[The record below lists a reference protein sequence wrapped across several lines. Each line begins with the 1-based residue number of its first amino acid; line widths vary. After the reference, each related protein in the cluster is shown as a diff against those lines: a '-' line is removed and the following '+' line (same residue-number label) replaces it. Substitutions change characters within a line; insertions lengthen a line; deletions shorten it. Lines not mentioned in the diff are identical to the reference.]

1 MCSDAA
7 TARLPR
13 LVAELFA
20 HSQRRRSL
28 AIAKA
33 PEIAA
38 AQKALL
44 DRAAAAW
51 KLNAVRHLEAC
62 GVDPL
67 TRAPFGAGRPLSDTY
82 ALEGARAWIRHGTY
96 RTRPFLVF
104 CTSGG
109 YGAGKSVAA
118 AYCLLRATRTVRVL
132 AHELADDE
140 TAFEELDASK
150 GLWVKAA
157 SVRYSSRFLPGRE
170 VPLVDLAAT
179 VRWLVIDEV
188 RTADLQGVGQARIE
202 ELLSERYERSLPT
215 VITSNL
221 GQEDLG
227 RCLGP
232 RLASRIHEGGVIV
245 DPGQVDL
252 RRREQK

>member
-1 MCSDAA
+1 MSFEPTTKHVPA
-7 TARLPR
+7 
-13 LVAELFA
+13 LVARIIANSRLRGELQA
-20 HSQRRRSL
+20 E
-28 AIAKA
+28 KA
-33 PEIAA
+33 GEIAA

-44 DRAAAAW
+44 DQAATARTANAA
-51 KLNAVRHLEAC
+51 RHLEAC

-67 TRAPFGAGRPLSDTY
+67 TRAPFAAGRRLEDTH
-82 ALEGARAWIRHGTY
+82 ALEGARAWIRNGTY
-96 RTRPFLVF
+96 KSRPFLVL

-118 AYCLLRATRTVRVL
+118 AYCLLRATRTARSL
-132 AHELADDE
+132 AHELADE
-140 TAFEELDASK
+140 PTTFEEYDSSK
-150 GLWVKAA
+150 GLWIRAA
-157 SVRYSSRFLPGRE
+157 SVRSSSRFLPGRE
-170 VPLVDLAAT
+170 VPLMDLAAT
-179 VRWLVIDEV
+179 VRWLVLDEV
-188 RTADLQGVGQARIE
+188 RTADVQGAGQARIE
-202 ELLSERYERSLPT
+202 ELLSERYARGLPT

-221 GQEDLG
+221 GQDDLS